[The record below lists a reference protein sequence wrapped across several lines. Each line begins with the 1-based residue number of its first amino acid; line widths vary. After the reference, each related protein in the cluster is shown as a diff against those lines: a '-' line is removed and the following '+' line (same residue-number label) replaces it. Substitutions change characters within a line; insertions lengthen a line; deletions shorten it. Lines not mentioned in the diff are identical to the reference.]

1 MINTARRK
9 AMVQRLR
16 EAGISSSAVLSAMES
31 VPRHHFVPPGL
42 EFQAYDEKAL
52 PIGFDQTISHPYT
65 VAVMSQALDVQK
77 GQRILE
83 IGTGSGYQ
91 AAVLCAMGAQVFTV
105 EKVAALARFAAEKL
119 SVFNYHLVTRTGD
132 GTLGWQHY
140 APYDSIIVTA
150 GAPVVPEA
158 LLQQLKENGK
168 LIIPVGKREEQVL
181 TLFLKENDSIKK
193 LELEILKFVPLQGRE
208 GW

>member
-1 MINTARRK
+1 MIETARRK
-9 AMVQRLR
+9 AMVERLR
-16 EAGISSSAVLSAMES
+16 EAGISSGAVLSAMGT

-52 PIGFDQTISHPYT
+52 PIGFEQTISHPYT
-65 VAVMSQALDVQK
+65 VAVMSQSLDVQK

-91 AAVLCAMGAQVFTV
+91 AAVLCEMGAQVFTV
-105 EKVAALARFAAEKL
+105 EKVPALAKFAADKL
-119 SVFNYHLVTRTGD
+119 SAFKYHYVTRTGD

-140 APYDSIIVTA
+140 APFDSIIVTA

-158 LLQQLKENGK
+158 LLQQLKAHGK

-181 TLFLKENDSIKK
+181 TLYLKEKDGIKK
-193 LELEILKFVPLQGRE
+193 MELEILKFVPLQGRE

>member
-1 MINTARRK
+1 MIETARRK
-9 AMVQRLR
+9 AMVERLR
-16 EAGISSSAVLSAMES
+16 EAGISSNSVLSAMET

-91 AAVLCAMGAQVFTV
+91 AAVLCEMGAQVFTV
-105 EKVAALARFAAEKL
+105 EKVAALAKFAADKL
-119 SVFNYHLVTRTGD
+119 SAFKYHYVTRTGD

-140 APYDSIIVTA
+140 APFDSIIVTA

-158 LLQQLKENGK
+158 LLQQLKEHGK

-181 TLFLKENDSIKK
+181 TLYLKENDGIKK
-193 LELEILKFVPLQGRE
+193 MELEILKFVPLQGRE

>member
-1 MINTARRK
+1 MIETARRK
-9 AMVQRLR
+9 AMIERLR
-16 EAGISSSAVLSAMES
+16 AAGITSNAVLAAMET

-52 PIGFDQTISHPYT
+52 PIGFEQTISHPYT

-91 AAVLCAMGAQVFTV
+91 AAVLCEMGAQVFTV
-105 EKVAALARFAAEKL
+105 EKVPALAKFAADKL
-119 SVFNYHLVTRTGD
+119 SAFKYHYVTRTGD
-132 GTLGWQHY
+132 GTMGWQHY
-140 APYDSIIVTA
+140 APFDSIIVTA

-158 LLQQLKENGK
+158 LLQQLKEHGK

-181 TLFLKENDSIKK
+181 TLYLKEKEGIKK
-193 LELEILKFVPLQGRE
+193 MELENLKFVPLQGRE